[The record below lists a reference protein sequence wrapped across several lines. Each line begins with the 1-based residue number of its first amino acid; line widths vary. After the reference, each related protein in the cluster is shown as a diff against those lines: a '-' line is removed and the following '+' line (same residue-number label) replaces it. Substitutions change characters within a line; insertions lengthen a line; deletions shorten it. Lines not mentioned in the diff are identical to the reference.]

1 MGVRCLSVFVSVL
14 LFLFVCLLI
23 WLVLGLL
30 RVVVFFVFCFF
41 GGGMHVGKCWLYKR
55 QVEMVSRV

>member
-30 RVVVFFVFCFF
+30 SVVVVVVVFF
-41 GGGMHVGKCWLYKR
+41 GGDACWKVLAL
-55 QVEMVSRV
+55 

>member
-30 RVVVFFVFCFF
+30 RVVVVVVVVFFW
-41 GGGMHVGKCWLYKR
+41 GGCMLESAGFIRGRWR
-55 QVEMVSRV
+55 W

>member
-30 RVVVFFVFCFF
+30 SVVVVVVFFFW
-41 GGGMHVGKCWLYKR
+41 GDACWKVLAL
-55 QVEMVSRV
+55 

>member
-30 RVVVFFVFCFF
+30 SVVVVVVVFF
-41 GGGMHVGKCWLYKR
+41 GGMHVGKCWLYKR